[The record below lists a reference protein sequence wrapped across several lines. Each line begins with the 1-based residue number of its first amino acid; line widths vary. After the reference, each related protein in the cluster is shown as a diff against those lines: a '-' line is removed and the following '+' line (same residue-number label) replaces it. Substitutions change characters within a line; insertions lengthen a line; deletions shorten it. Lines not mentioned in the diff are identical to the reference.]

1 MFCFPQWDTLL
12 MKYFVTAASVSIK
25 HQLCVKFHDFSY
37 IPIDISQAFDC
48 VSFQF
53 HSFYFTGI
61 IFFRNI

>member
-1 MFCFPQWDTLL
+1 
-12 MKYFVTAASVSIK
+12 MKNFVTAASVSIK

-37 IPIDISQAFDC
+37 ISIDISQAFDC

-53 HSFYFTGI
+53 PSFYFTGI